1 MEHGVCHEAWCVV
14 APLPDRPAAQAGGEP
29 AVNVLV
35 TGASGFIGHNL
46 VLALQAHGHAVKPV
60 SRRHGVDMGHRLQP
74 ADWHPL
80 LDGVEAVVNAAGII
94 SQTRRQRFDV
104 LHHRAP
110 MALFHACA
118 QRGLRRVVQVS
129 ALGAD
134 EGACTAFWRSKRAA
148 DQALA
153 ALNADAAVLR
163 PSLVY
168 GRGGTS
174 AAWLMRLAA
183 LPWLPL
189 PGAGQ
194 QLIQPVHISDVV
206 ATVLLALARPM
217 GSALPPGPPWPQTL
231 DVVGGRT
238 LSLADWL
245 QTLRAAQGRAPARL
259 LPVPQRLALV
269 LGGLLQPLL
278 PLAGPDALRMLAC
291 TRPADVAP
299 LQRVLGRAP
308 LQPTARLLFDDA
320 SLLWRRA

>member
-1 MEHGVCHEAWCVV
+1 MK
-14 APLPDRPAAQAGGEP
+14 
-29 AVNVLV
+29 VLV

-46 VLALQAHGHAVKPV
+46 VMALRAHGHAVKPV
-60 SRRHGVDMGHRLQP
+60 SRRHGVDMGHLLQP

-104 LHHRAP
+104 LHRLAP
-110 MALFHACA
+110 VALFHACA

-134 EGACTAFWRSKRAA
+134 DGACTAFLRSKRAA

-153 ALNADAAVLR
+153 ALDVDAAVLR

-183 LPWLPL
+183 LPWVPVPAGLPD
-189 PGAGQ
+189 AGQ

-206 ATVLLALARPM
+206 AAVLLALARPA
-217 GSALPPGPPWPQTL
+217 GPQPPNSPQGPPWPQPL

-238 LSLADWL
+238 FSLADWL
-245 QTLRAAQGRAPARL
+245 QTLRAAQGRPPARL
-259 LPVPQRLALV
+259 LPVPQRLALL

-278 PLAGPDALRMLAC
+278 PLAGPEPLRMLAC

-320 SLLWRRA
+320 SILWRRA